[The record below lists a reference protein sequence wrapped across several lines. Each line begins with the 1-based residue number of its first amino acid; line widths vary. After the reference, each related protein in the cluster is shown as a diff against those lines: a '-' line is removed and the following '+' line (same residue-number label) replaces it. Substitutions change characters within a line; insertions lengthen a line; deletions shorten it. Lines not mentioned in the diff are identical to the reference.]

1 MPVRRR
7 RRNSLPLIH
16 EQQFP
21 GAVAPRFGQPQ
32 DVVERTA
39 RQTGCA
45 RENPEV
51 FRRTAAHQR
60 PVVIGA
66 EFQHVV
72 IRIEKPE
79 KRDPQTPRHRRGAGF
94 AARPFAAIRTIVD
107 AAVLDGH
114 PTVGQQFVVRLHTR
128 QPPFERMIVAG
139 DLIPWSHIT
148 PQVEHGDRHAVGAV
162 RSRRDSHRT
171 QNQKGGSKQ

>member
-1 MPVRRR
+1 MLERLAGNDALKAELGTALRGGR
-7 RRNSLPLIH
+7 LPHAVLLVG
-16 EQQFP
+16 EP
-21 GAVAPRFGQPQ
+21 G
-32 DVVERTA
+32 
-39 RQTGCA
+39 C
-45 RENPEV
+45 
-51 FRRTAAHQR
+51 
-60 PVVIGA
+60 
-66 EFQHVV
+66 
-72 IRIEKPE
+72 
-79 KRDPQTPRHRRGAGF
+79 GAGF
-94 AARPFAAIRTIVD
+94 AARPFATVRTIVD

-139 DLIPWSHIT
+139 DLIPCSHIT